1 MIVINMKTAVLRVP
15 SLGLGEFEKH
25 YSDVMGSR
33 CWLSGSGAPPSNI
46 CFRSL
51 THSGDSVGNGHEGGK
66 MGNRKASEE
75 VGIAFQETDDEY
87 LS

>member
-25 YSDVMGSR
+25 YSDVGSC

-51 THSGDSVGNGHEGGK
+51 PHSGDGVENGHEGGN
-66 MGNRKASEE
+66 MGNRKAS
-75 VGIAFQETDDEY
+75 
-87 LS
+87 